1 MTQEATVNKLLSN
14 GYAQVTV
21 ARGTACGGNCD
32 NCEACVYQQEVAVV
46 AKNEIEAKVGDRV
59 LIDCKSSKIYG
70 AVMLVY
76 VLPLILM
83 LAGYAV
89 GYALGLTEGW
99 CILSCFAGL
108 LVGAGIVVLQRKNK
122 RMNFTYDLIKIL

>member
-1 MTQEATVNKLLSN
+1 MTQEAVVNKLFAN

-32 NCEACVYQQEVAVV
+32 NCEACVYQQEVEVV

-59 LIDCKSSKIYG
+59 LINCKSSKIYG

-89 GYALGLTEGW
+89 GYAAGLTEGL
-99 CILSCFAGL
+99 CILCCFGGL
-108 LVGAGIVVLQRKNK
+108 LLGGLLVVLQRKNK
-122 RMNFTYDLIKIL
+122 RMNFTYDLIKII